1 LRKKGLLLTNDLSKD
16 AAMIR
21 TNISSKGQITIPQG
35 FRKLMPLTG
44 KQEVEVDQL
53 PDGSVIV
60 RPVPSI
66 LDLAGSVG
74 LNRPLLSP
82 QKERREA
89 RQAMAGRAAKRGL
102 PA

>member
-1 LRKKGLLLTNDLSKD
+1 
-16 AAMIR
+16 MVR
-21 TNISSKGQITIPQG
+21 TNISSKGQVTIPQI
-35 FRKLMPLTG
+35 FRRRMPLTG

-60 RPVPSI
+60 RPVASI
-66 LDLAGSVG
+66 LNLAGSIA

-82 QKERREA
+82 REERRQA
-89 RQAMAGRAAKRGL
+89 RKAMAEQAAKRGR